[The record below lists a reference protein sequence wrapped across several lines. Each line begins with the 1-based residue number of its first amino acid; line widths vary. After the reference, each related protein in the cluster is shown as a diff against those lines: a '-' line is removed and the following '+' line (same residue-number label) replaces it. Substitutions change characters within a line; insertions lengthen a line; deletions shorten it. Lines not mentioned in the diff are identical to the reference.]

1 MCSFVLFSFYCMI
14 IFALK
19 IKAQNTFYYNYLR
32 SCYPPYNYYNTI
44 TYKCLPCNNSVYN
57 NICYSTNPISIYGF
71 GSFNKTLPNQCD
83 SSKGEYFTELDED
96 GKYSGELN
104 CRSTKINETYPRPR
118 NEEATRSFSFYYL
131 DNIRS
136 RQMRLILN
144 SFNLKDFDEN
154 EINYAYYA
162 CLNGTYEKSC
172 QYLLNLCVLSMY
184 DYQNNIYCKFVQDF
198 KGKFDS
204 FR

>member
-1 MCSFVLFSFYCMI
+1 MCSFVLFSFYCLL

-19 IKAQNTFYYNYLR
+19 IKAQKNFSYNAIR
-32 SCYPPYNYYNTI
+32 SCNPPDFYYNTI
-44 TYKCLPCNNSVYN
+44 TYQCSRCNKSVYN

-71 GSFNKTLPNQCD
+71 GPFNKTLPIQCD

-104 CRSTKINETYPRPR
+104 CRSSKINETYPEPKIGKVT
-118 NEEATRSFSFYYL
+118 EDFSFYYL

-136 RQMRLILN
+136 RQMRLLEH
-144 SFNLKDFDEN
+144 SFNLKDYDEN
-154 EINYAYYA
+154 EINYAYHA
-162 CLNGTYEKSC
+162 CLYGIYEKSC

-184 DYQNNIYCKFVQDF
+184 NYQNNIYCQ
-198 KGKFDS
+198 
-204 FR
+204 